1 MSEMRKD
8 IFSDEWVVFA
18 SNRKDK
24 PYNYKHNKNKIEEN
38 CNKICP
44 FCPGNESMTTP
55 TLYELKNE
63 KGWEIRVFENMYP
76 AVSLTDC
83 ENKNDGFYESLG
95 GKGIHEI
102 VVDTPEHK
110 MDTSDEN
117 DEHFVRLFKVL
128 GKRLE
133 LMMKN
138 ENVEYVQIFKNNGP
152 FAGASITHSHW
163 QIMSIPV
170 MAHEQEMALKAYS
183 EYKEKNGRCL
193 MCDIIEHERKEK
205 SRMVFEN
212 NEFSVFTP
220 YAARQSYELWIVPK
234 RHIST
239 ISELTEEEMISL
251 AGVLKDMIG
260 RVNNIM
266 HNISFNICIQETP
279 KSAPEGLFHWYI
291 RILPRLGSWAGFE
304 FATRCFINPVVP
316 EFAAEFYRKQGE
328 K

>member
-117 DEHFVRLFKVL
+117 DEHFVKLFKVL

-138 ENVEYVQIFKNNGP
+138 KNVEYVQIFKNNGP

-170 MAHEQEMALKAYS
+170 LAHEQEMAL
-183 EYKEKNGRCL
+183 
-193 MCDIIEHERKEK
+193 
-205 SRMVFEN
+205 
-212 NEFSVFTP
+212 
-220 YAARQSYELWIVPK
+220 
-234 RHIST
+234 
-239 ISELTEEEMISL
+239 
-251 AGVLKDMIG
+251 
-260 RVNNIM
+260 
-266 HNISFNICIQETP
+266 
-279 KSAPEGLFHWYI
+279 
-291 RILPRLGSWAGFE
+291 
-304 FATRCFINPVVP
+304 
-316 EFAAEFYRKQGE
+316 
-328 K
+328 